1 MPLPTGEGVRHAAFG
16 PHHALAVSD
25 SGKVFGMGWN
35 LKGELGEKVQI
46 GSAERKWVEIEGLPP
61 VKYVACGGSHSLAIT
76 EEGEVYGW
84 GWGMNESG
92 KPQKLSF
99 PEGTKVVQVAAG
111 AKHSLALSD
120 QGLTFSWGS
129 NEGLA
134 LGNEFSGNQAQPTVI
149 EGRRAARR
157 P

>member
-1 MPLPTGEGVRHAAFG
+1 M
-16 PHHALAVSD
+16 
-25 SGKVFGMGWN
+25 
-35 LKGELGEKVQI
+35 
-46 GSAERKWVEIEGLPP
+46 
-61 VKYVACGGSHSLAIT
+61 
-76 EEGEVYGW
+76 YGW

-99 PEGTKVVQVAAG
+99 PEGCAFLWSCRRSPECWNAGTKVVQVAAG

-129 NEGLA
+129 SMRSAVACPMSLLLRFADEGLA
-134 LGNEFSGNQAQPTVI
+134 LGNEFSGSQAQPTVI